1 MYMNL
6 RWRGFGV
13 LFLGLVFGILLLVS
27 CGKDKE
33 SPYKLSMTGTGA
45 LLFDWTSDKVDGA
58 ILNDTL
64 LIAAQKN
71 DKSRVALV
79 ISRSEPGDYEISEG
93 NIAALAT
100 FDLVGDNK
108 PENKFLST
116 EGVISILEKD
126 TKNKVVT
133 GFFSFTAVSGSL
145 EEVSV
150 EGNFISKYRD

>member
-6 RWRGFGV
+6 YWRGLGV
-13 LFLGLVFGILLLVS
+13 SFLSLVFGIILFAS
-27 CGKDKE
+27 CGKDRE
-33 SPYKLSMTGTGA
+33 SPYKLTMSGTGA

-64 LIAAQKN
+64 LVAAQRN
-71 DKSRVALV
+71 DKSKVVLI
-79 ISRSEPGDYEISEG
+79 ISRSEPGDYQMGEG
-93 NIAALAT
+93 SIEALAT
-100 FDLVGDNK
+100 FDLVGDNQ

-133 GFFSFTAVSGSL
+133 GFFSFAAVSGAL
-145 EEVSV
+145 EEVNV
-150 EGNFISKYRD
+150 EGNFITKYKD

>member
-1 MYMNL
+1 MNL
-6 RWRGFGV
+6 RWKGLGV
-13 LFLGLVFGILLLVS
+13 SFLGLVFGIILFAS

-33 SPYKLSMTGTGA
+33 SPYKLTMSGTGA

-71 DKSRVALV
+71 DKSKVVLI

-93 NIAALAT
+93 SIAALAT

-116 EGVISILEKD
+116 DGVISILEKD

-133 GFFSFTAVSGSL
+133 GFFSFAAVSGSL
-145 EEVSV
+145 EEVTV